1 MSLSTFKNNIYK
13 TFKYFW
19 AKFFG
24 ISKNG
29 QKKCPKI
36 EIPKYFAQK
45 PDLCD
50 HN

>member
-13 TFKYFW
+13 TSEYFW

-36 EIPKYFAQK
+36 EIRKYFAQK
-45 PDLCD
+45 VELRD